1 MRRLSALMRKEF
13 THMRRDPRTL
23 MYIFVMPLM
32 QLFLL
37 GYAANTDVQNVSTAI
52 IDQDRSRASRALLD
66 AYRAS
71 GYFLINH
78 VAENES
84 EIVDLID
91 SGEAQVGIIIPPGYA
106 RDIDSGGTAQ
116 VAVLIDGSDAAIA
129 GSALSAATL
138 VGQSHATR
146 IRSEQVAVRM
156 TNASGSLPVE
166 VRTRVLYNPDLL
178 SSYNMIPGLIGTIL
192 QMTTMML
199 TSLAIVRERE
209 RGTIEQLIVTPV
221 RNWELMVAKI
231 TPYILVSMINV
242 VIVLLV
248 GTFWFGVPIRGSVP
262 LLFALT
268 GLFIVPNLGIGLL
281 ISTFANTQQEAQ
293 FATFPIILPSFF
305 LSGFL
310 FPLAALP
317 PLLQLLSGL
326 IPLRYFLVIVRS
338 VIVKGVGFE
347 VLISQV
353 IALIIFSIVLVGIAI
368 LRFRKSLD

>member
-1 MRRLSALMRKEF
+1 MRRLNALMRKEF

-37 GYAANTDVQNVSTAI
+37 GYAANTDVKNVSTAV
-52 IDQDRSRASRALLD
+52 IDQDHSRASRALLD
-66 AYRAS
+66 AYRAT
-71 GYFLINH
+71 GYFLIDH
-78 VAENES
+78 MAQNES
-84 EIVDLID
+84 EIVDQID
-91 SGEAQVGIIIPPGYA
+91 RGEAQVGIIIPPGYA
-106 RDIDSGGTAQ
+106 RDIDSGGTAEI
-116 VAVLIDGSDAAIA
+116 AVLIDGSDAAIA

-138 VGQSHATR
+138 VGQSHATK
-146 IRSEQVAVRM
+146 IRSEQVALRTV
-156 TNASGSLPVE
+156 NAAGSLPVE

-248 GTFWFGVPIRGSVP
+248 GTVWFNVPIRGSVP

-268 GLFIVPNLGIGLL
+268 GLFIVPNLGLGLL

-317 PLLQLLSGL
+317 PLLQLFSRL

-347 VLISQV
+347 VLIPQV
-353 IALIIFSIVLVGIAI
+353 VALIIFSFVLVGIAI
-368 LRFRKSLD
+368 LRFRKTLD

>member
-1 MRRLSALMRKEF
+1 MRRLMALMRKEF

-37 GYAANTDVQNVSTAI
+37 GYAANTDVKNVSTAV
-52 IDQDRSRASRALLD
+52 IDQDHTRASRALLD
-66 AYRAS
+66 AYRAT
-71 GYFLINH
+71 GYFLIDHMAQNE
-78 VAENES
+78 AEM
-84 EIVDLID
+84 VDLID
-91 SGEAQVGIIIPPGYA
+91 RGEAQVGIIIPPGYA
-106 RDIDSGGTAQ
+106 RDIDSGGVAEI
-116 VAVLIDGSDAAIA
+116 AVLIDGSDAAIA

-138 VGQSHATR
+138 VGQSHATK
-146 IRSEQVAVRM
+146 IRSEQVSVRM
-156 TNASGSLPVE
+156 MNAASSLPVE
-166 VRTRVLYNPDLL
+166 VRSRVLYNPDLL

-317 PLLQLLSGL
+317 PFLQLLSRL

-353 IALIIFSIVLVGIAI
+353 VALIIFSFVLVGIAI
-368 LRFRKSLD
+368 LRFRKTLD